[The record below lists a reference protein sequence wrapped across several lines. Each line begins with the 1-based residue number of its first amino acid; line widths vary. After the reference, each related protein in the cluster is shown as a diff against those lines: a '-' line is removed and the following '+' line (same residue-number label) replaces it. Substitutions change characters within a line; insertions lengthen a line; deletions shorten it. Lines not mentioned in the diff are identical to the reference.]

1 MTKYDFAGWA
11 TRNDIR
17 CTDGRTIRHNAFVGN
32 DGERVPLVWNH
43 QHDSPFNYLGHAD
56 LENRDE
62 GVYAYCSFNES
73 ESGKQARELVEH
85 GDIRA
90 LSIFATHLRQSGG
103 DVLHG
108 DIKEVSLVTAGA
120 NPAAFIQN
128 VIKHGE
134 ACDDEAVLY
143 TAGEFMIELKHGD
156 DNENVEENTDMKDEA
171 YNLTHADSEEAL
183 ADNASESNSDGETIG
198 DILNTLN
205 EKQLNAVYAI
215 VGQAL
220 EDGASNSAPAETD
233 QNGKGE
239 NEVKHN
245 LFDNTKEEREDVLQ
259 HADMD
264 AILADGKR
272 YGSLKESVLAHGIS
286 DIDYLFPE
294 PKNQNVPPEFLTRKM
309 DWVSTVMNGVHH
321 TPFSRI
327 KSMFADLTA
336 DEARAKG
343 YIKGKLKK
351 EQVFTLLKRST
362 TPTTIYKKQKLD
374 RDDVI
379 DITDFDVVSW
389 LKTEMRFMLDEE
401 IARAILVGD
410 GRDGSSDDKINEQN
424 IRPIWTDADLYTIK
438 ATFDKTANMTDD
450 EMAKQFIRT
459 VIKSRKDYRGSG
471 NPTLFTT
478 EDIITNCLLLED
490 TTGRLIYD
498 SEEKLRTVLRV
509 SRIVTVPI
517 MENLTRT
524 DEDSKTRTLMALL
537 VNLNDY
543 NVGADK
549 GGAVSMFDDFDI
561 DYNAQK
567 YLIETRCSGAM
578 VKPYAA
584 IAVEAVAS
592 T

>member
-1 MTKYDFAGWA
+1 MRNYDFAGWA
-11 TRNDIR
+11 TRNDLR
-17 CTDGRTIRHNAFVGN
+17 CTDGRTIRHNAFVNN

-62 GVYAYCSFNES
+62 GVYAYCSFNDS
-73 ESGKQARELVEH
+73 ESGKQARELVQH
-85 GDIRA
+85 GDVRA

-120 NPAAFIQN
+120 NPGAFIEN

-134 ACDDEAVLY
+134 RCEDEAVLY
-143 TAGEFMIELKHGD
+143 TAGGCTLELKHS
-156 DNENVEENTDMKDEA
+156 EESEPDTKPEEEKTETEDKEEK
-171 YNLTHADSEEAL
+171 LVHADSE
-183 ADNASESNSDGETIG
+183 ADNSDSEETIG
-198 DILNTLN
+198 DILNTLTN
-205 EKQLNAVYAI
+205 KQLDAVYAV
-215 VGQAL
+215 VGQAIADASG
-220 EDGASNSAPAETD
+220 EDETTSE
-233 QNGKGE
+233 GE

-245 LFDNTKEEREDVLQ
+245 LFDNTAEEREDVLQ

-374 RDDVI
+374 RDDII

-450 EMAKQFIRT
+450 QMAKQFIRT

-478 EDIITNCLLLED
+478 EDVVTNCLLLED

-524 DEDSKTRTLMALL
+524 DDDSKTRSLMAIL

-584 IAVEAVAS
+584 IAIEAVSS

>member
-1 MTKYDFAGWA
+1 MRNYDFAGWA
-11 TRNDIR
+11 TRNDLR
-17 CTDGRTIRHNAFVGN
+17 CTDGRTIRHNAFVNN

-62 GVYAYCSFNES
+62 GVYAYCSFNDS
-73 ESGKQARELVEH
+73 ESGKQARELVQH
-85 GDIRA
+85 GDVRA

-120 NPAAFIQN
+120 NPGAFIEN

-134 ACDDEAVLY
+134 KCDDEAVLY
-143 TAGEFMIELKHGD
+143 TAGDFALELTHSEETESEKEPESEKE
-156 DNENVEENTDMKDEA
+156 NENMVDKEEKLA
-171 YNLTHADSEEAL
+171 HADSSA
-183 ADNASESNSDGETIG
+183 ADANSDEETIG
-198 DILNTLN
+198 DILDTLT
-205 EKQLNAVYAI
+205 EKQLEAVYVL
-215 VGQAL
+215 VGQAI
-220 EDGASNSAPAETD
+220 EDATGEDNTASEGD
-233 QNGKGE
+233 

-245 LFDNTKEEREDVLQ
+245 LFDNNVEDHEDVLQ

-438 ATFDKTANMTDD
+438 ATFEKTSNMTDD
-450 EMAKQFIRT
+450 QMAKQFIRT

-478 EDIITNCLLLED
+478 EDIVTNCLLLED

-524 DEDSKTRTLMALL
+524 DDESKTRTLMALL

-584 IAVEAVAS
+584 IAVEAVSAI
-592 T
+592 

>member
-134 ACDDEAVLY
+134 TCDDEAVLY
-143 TAGEFMIELKHGD
+143 TAGEFAIELKHSED
-156 DNENVEENTDMKDEA
+156 DENVEENTNMKEEENKLA
-171 YNLTHADSEEAL
+171 HADNEEAG
-183 ADNASESNSDGETIG
+183 ANNASDSDSDGETIG
-198 DILNTLN
+198 DILNTLT
-205 EKQLNAVYAI
+205 EKQLEAVYVL
-215 VGQAL
+215 VGQAI
-220 EDGASNSAPAETD
+220 EDSTGSDNETAS
-233 QNGKGE
+233 KGD

-245 LFDNTKEEREDVLQ
+245 LFDNTAEEREDILQ
-259 HADMD
+259 HADME

-438 ATFDKTANMTDD
+438 ATFDKTSNMTDD
-450 EMAKQFIRT
+450 QMAKQFIRT

-478 EDIITNCLLLED
+478 EDIVTNCLLLED

-524 DEDSKTRTLMALL
+524 DDDSKTRSLMAIL

-584 IAVEAVAS
+584 IAIEAVSS

>member
-1 MTKYDFAGWA
+1 MRNYDFAGWA
-11 TRNDIR
+11 TRNDLR
-17 CTDGRTIRHNAFVGN
+17 CTDGRTIRHNAFVNN

-62 GVYAYCSFNES
+62 GVYAYCSFNDS
-73 ESGKQARELVEH
+73 ESGKQARELVQH
-85 GDIRA
+85 GDVRA

-120 NPAAFIQN
+120 NPGAFIEN

-134 ACDDEAVLY
+134 RCEDEAVLY
-143 TAGEFMIELKHGD
+143 TAGDCALELKHS
-156 DNENVEENTDMKDEA
+156 EESEPGSKPEEEKTEMEDKEEK
-171 YNLTHADSEEAL
+171 LVHADSE
-183 ADNASESNSDGETIG
+183 ADNSDSKETIG
-198 DILNTLN
+198 DILNTLT
-205 EKQLNAVYAI
+205 EKQLDAVYAV
-215 VGQAL
+215 VGQAIADASGDD
-220 EDGASNSAPAETD
+220 EDETTSE
-233 QNGKGE
+233 GE

-245 LFDNTKEEREDVLQ
+245 LFDNTAEEREDVLQ

-374 RDDVI
+374 RDDII

-438 ATFDKTANMTDD
+438 ATFDKTSNMTDD
-450 EMAKQFIRT
+450 QMAKQFIRT

-478 EDIITNCLLLED
+478 EDIVTNCLLLED

-524 DEDSKTRTLMALL
+524 DDESKTRSLMALL

-584 IAVEAVAS
+584 IAIEAVSS

>member
-1 MTKYDFAGWA
+1 MREYDFAGWA
-11 TRNDIR
+11 TRNDLR
-17 CTDGRTIRHNAFVGN
+17 CTDGRTIRHNAFVNN

-62 GVYAYCSFNES
+62 GVYAYCSFNDS
-73 ESGKQARELVEH
+73 ESGRQAKELVQH
-85 GDIRA
+85 GDVRA

-120 NPAAFIQN
+120 NPGAFIEN

-134 ACDDEAVLY
+134 KCDDEAVLY
-143 TAGEFMIELKHGD
+143 TAGEFALDLKHG
-156 DNENVEENTDMKDEA
+156 EETNSETEEEKLKMEEK
-171 YNLTHADSEEAL
+171 LMHADATNKSDDSENE
-183 ADNASESNSDGETIG
+183 ETIG
-198 DILNTLN
+198 DILNTLT
-205 EKQLNAVYAI
+205 EKQLDAVYAV
-215 VGQAL
+215 VGQAIADASG
-220 EDGASNSAPAETD
+220 EDDDDDETTSE
-233 QNGKGE
+233 GE

-245 LFDNTKEEREDVLQ
+245 LFDNTAEERDDILQ
-259 HADMD
+259 HADME
-264 AILADGKR
+264 AIIADGKR

>member
-1 MTKYDFAGWA
+1 MRNYDFAGWA
-11 TRNDIR
+11 TRNDLR
-17 CTDGRTIRHNAFVGN
+17 CTDGRTIRHNAFVNN

-62 GVYAYCSFNES
+62 GVYAYCSFNDS
-73 ESGKQARELVEH
+73 ESGKQARELVQH
-85 GDIRA
+85 GDVRA
-90 LSIFATHLRQSGG
+90 LSIFATHLRQSGS

-120 NPAAFIQN
+120 NPGAFIEN

-134 ACDDEAVLY
+134 RCEDEAVLY
-143 TAGEFMIELKHGD
+143 TAGGCALELKHSEESETEEEKAEMEDKEEKIVHADSAEETHAD
-156 DNENVEENTDMKDEA
+156 DNEGK
-171 YNLTHADSEEAL
+171 SEK
-183 ADNASESNSDGETIG
+183 TIG
-198 DILNTLN
+198 DILNTLT
-205 EKQLNAVYAI
+205 EEQLDAVYAV
-215 VGQAL
+215 VGQAI
-220 EDGASNSAPAETD
+220 EDASGADDDEDETTSE
-233 QNGKGE
+233 GE

-245 LFDNTKEEREDVLQ
+245 LFDNIAEEREDVLQ

-294 PKNQNVPPEFLTRKM
+294 PKNQNVPPEFHTRKM
-309 DWVSTVMNGVHH
+309 DWVSVVMNGVHR
-321 TPFSRI
+321 TPFSRV

-374 RDDVI
+374 RDDII

-401 IARAILVGD
+401 VARAILVSD

-438 ATFDKTANMTDD
+438 ATFEKTTGMTDD
-450 EMAKQFIRT
+450 QMAKQFIRT

-478 EDIITNCLLLED
+478 EDIVTNCLLLED

-509 SRIVTVPI
+509 SSIVTVPI

-524 DEDSKTRTLMALL
+524 DDDGKTRSLMALL
-537 VNLNDY
+537 VNLDDY

-584 IAVEAVAS
+584 IAVEAVSA